1 MLVISIVL
9 FFSIQFVTD
18 LYNTPAPDPNLIQKI
33 RAMDQQEDAT
43 STGKDLCN
51 GTGGTGAILSVE
63 KDHFKL
69 KRRDGKEEM
78 IYVTVDT
85 EIMTSNG
92 KTTLSELK
100 IGQRVTIV
108 TGPDDHGKMVAA
120 AVLVCTI
127 N

>member
-1 MLVISIVL
+1 
-9 FFSIQFVTD
+9 
-18 LYNTPAPDPNLIQKI
+18 
-33 RAMDQQEDAT
+33 
-43 STGKDLCN
+43 
-51 GTGGTGAILSVE
+51 LSVE

-78 IYVTVDT
+78 IYVTGDT
-85 EIMTSNG
+85 EIMISNG

-120 AVLVCTI
+120 AVLVCKI